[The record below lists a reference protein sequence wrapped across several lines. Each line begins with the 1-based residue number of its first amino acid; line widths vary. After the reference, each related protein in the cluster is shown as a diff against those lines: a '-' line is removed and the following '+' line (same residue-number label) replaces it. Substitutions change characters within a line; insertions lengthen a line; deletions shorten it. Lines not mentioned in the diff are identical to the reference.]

1 MSLSDQA
8 SKARL
13 RDRTPGQKPGVSLR
27 STCVGLATLVIAT
40 AVLGGC
46 GGTMPQPLYGKTASG
61 QQMTDVMA
69 NLDIAIIPGR
79 VGQRVRNDLLFYTT
93 GSGTPAEGRSTEY
106 RLEIAL
112 REYNQAV
119 LVSSSG
125 LAGGQVFSLDSTF
138 KVVRIKDNKVVFT
151 ANAYARAPF
160 ETNKVTDPIE
170 AQGASTG
177 RSVFGNTRAAFDAQN
192 RASTSLANDIRTR
205 VAAFL
210 SGAA

>member
-1 MSLSDQA
+1 M
-8 SKARL
+8 
-13 RDRTPGQKPGVSLR
+13 
-27 STCVGLATLVIAT
+27 
-40 AVLGGC
+40 
-46 GGTMPQPLYGKTASG
+46 
-61 QQMTDVMA
+61 
-69 NLDIAIIPGR
+69 
-79 VGQRVRNDLLFYTT
+79 
-93 GSGTPAEGRSTEY
+93 
-106 RLEIAL
+106 
-112 REYNQAV
+112 